1 MIMGSAIL
9 WHSDFDGFDGSA
21 FDILFSMLSM
31 LYSAEEVLAMD
42 IIPPVFTVE
51 NLAQLPCDGKRY
63 EILEADLVLSPSPKP
78 KHQRTV
84 LNCADFF
91 RTLEQYG
98 LGQVYTAPLDVVLD
112 RFNVVEP
119 DVLFIRQDC
128 LNIVTD
134 ANVQGAPDLVVEV
147 LSLSTR
153 ERDLNVKARLYARFQ
168 ISEYW
173 IVDPDADTLTIY
185 RLVPEGYQLVGTF
198 RFGDNVISPLFPDLP
213 LSVAEIFRA

>member
-1 MIMGSAIL
+1 MVSMGPLLTSC
-9 WHSDFDGFDGSA
+9 FPC
-21 FDILFSMLSM
+21 
-31 LYSAEEVLAMD
+31 YTSAEEVLAMD
-42 IIPPVFTVE
+42 IIRPVFTVE
-51 NLAQLPCDGKRY
+51 NLAQLPGDGKRY
-63 EILEADLVLSPSPKP
+63 EILEGDLVASPSPKP
-78 KHQRTV
+78 KHQRIV

-91 RTLEQYG
+91 RTLEKYG
-98 LGQVYTAPLDVVLD
+98 LGQVFTAPLDVVLD

-119 DVLFIRQDC
+119 DVLFIRQEC

-134 ANVQGAPDLVVEV
+134 TNVQGAPDLVVEV